1 MGQTKGQSGGGFT
14 LAESLLAATILA
26 MAVTALTMP
35 FTAGARNEQSDGRR
49 TTAVSLASELMEE
62 ILSRPF
68 NDPDGPSEPGPE
80 VGEATRGDFDNID
93 DYDGY
98 SETAGNVSSP
108 SGSTSSDASANGLSR
123 NVSASYVYISGQDTS
138 AEPTFIRI
146 TVEIR
151 YDGQPVT
158 TLTRLAYAM

>member
-1 MGQTKGQSGGGFT
+1 MTRSSGQSGGGFT
-14 LAESLLAATILA
+14 LTESLIAATILA

-49 TTAVSLASELMEE
+49 TTAATLASEMMEE
-62 ILSRPF
+62 ILAKPF
-68 NDPDGPSEPGPE
+68 NDPDGPSDPGPE
-80 VGEATRGDFDNID
+80 VGESTRGDFDNID

-108 SGSTSSDASANGLSR
+108 SGSNLSDSSANGLSR
-123 NVSASYVYISGQDTS
+123 HVSASYVYVSEQEESG
-138 AEPTFIRI
+138 EPTFISI
-146 TVEIR
+146 TVEVR
-151 YDGQPVT
+151 YNGDPIV